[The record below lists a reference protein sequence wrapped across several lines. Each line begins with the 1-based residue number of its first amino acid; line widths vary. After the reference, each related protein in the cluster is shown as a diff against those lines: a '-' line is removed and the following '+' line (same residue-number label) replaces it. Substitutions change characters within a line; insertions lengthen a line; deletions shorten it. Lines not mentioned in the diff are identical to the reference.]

1 VIDTETTSP
10 DGLYFTRATLRTGSA
25 DLRPLLDTLLSGG
38 EPSRDTTHRLLWT
51 LMPEAMQ
58 AEGKPVGE
66 TGDRAAFLWA
76 RAPDRDGRPAWY
88 VLGPAPRATA
98 AFFDID
104 TKPWAPALAVGD
116 RLGFSLSVH
125 ATVDRMH
132 APEQGRAGRHRVDVV
147 MDAIHRAEQA
157 GQTEAR
163 AALRRTAGAEALA
176 EWWRSQ
182 GERNGFDADATEL
195 VDYGMEPLG
204 RRRKGARGP
213 TEIGVGQLTGTLTVT
228 DPDAFARKLAIG
240 FGRAKAFGHGL
251 LLLRRLG

>member
-1 VIDTETTSP
+1 MNDTETASP

-25 DLRPLLDTLLSGG
+25 DLMPLLDTLLSGG

-58 AEGKPVGE
+58 ADGKPAGDG
-66 TGDRAAFLWA
+66 GDRAAFLWA
-76 RAPDRDGRPAWY
+76 RAPERDGRPAWY
-88 VLGPAPRATA
+88 VLGPGPRAES

-104 TKPWAPALAVGD
+104 SKPWAPALSVGD
-116 RLGFSLSVH
+116 QLGFSLSVH

-132 APEQGRAGRHRVDVV
+132 EPQHGRAGRHRVDVV

-176 EWWRSQ
+176 HWWQAQ
-182 GERNGFDADATEL
+182 GERHGFAAEGTEL

-204 RRRKGARGP
+204 RRRGRGQRL
-213 TEIGVGQLTGTLTVT
+213 TEIGVARLAGTLTVT
-228 DPDAFARKLAIG
+228 DPEVFTRKLAIG

-251 LLLRRLG
+251 LLVRRLG